1 MSLAARIGE
10 AFDAHGVLARSLA
23 GFRPRD
29 GQRCMAEAVADT
41 LESRGILLVE
51 AGTGTGKTY
60 AYLAPV
66 LEAGLKV
73 VVSTGTKTLQD
84 QLFRRDLPALCG
96 ALGRPAHVA
105 LLKGRANYLCR
116 HRLELALEEAPGVVR
131 ETRRLAKIQAWAATT
146 QRGEIAE
153 VAGIPEDAPIWGR
166 VTSNADNCL
175 GQECPEFQ
183 RCHVV
188 KARREALKADIVVVN
203 HHLLLADLALKE
215 EGFGELLPGAD
226 AVVVDEAHQLPEIA
240 ARFFGVSVGTRQVLG
255 IVADARAEALKAG
268 AWQPPFEAVVD
279 ALERAARETAAA
291 LAGGPGGRI
300 AWPELPRGADEAL
313 AKLQS
318 AAGALADA
326 CEGLGGTSPGLD
338 AVARRARA
346 CAARLGTVRDGGEG
360 FELRWVETGKRSAS
374 VHAAPID
381 AGRALAA
388 QITGRDCGW
397 VFTSATLAVGDDF
410 GAFRDRLGLGAP
422 GAPVAEAVDDGQRAD
437 DEFHATG
444 DQPEAPPA
452 IATLRLDSPF
462 DFRARTRLYVPQ
474 GLPQPSDPD
483 YTRRVVDVAVPLL
496 EASGGRAFLLF
507 TSHRALQYAAR
518 LLRPRAEA
526 LGFPVLVQGDEPRAR
541 LLAEFR
547 RLGNAVLLGTQSF
560 WEGVDVKGPALSVV
574 LIDKLPFAAP
584 DDPLL
589 KARLEAARSAGR
601 EPFRDVQLPQAVL
614 SLKQGIGRLI
624 RDTDDAGLAVV
635 CDPRLLGKGYG
646 RVFLA
651 SLPPMPLVRSEDEA
665 VEFLL
670 SLGLTALEDAG

>member
-1 MSLAARIGE
+1 MSLAAHIGAAFE
-10 AFDAHGVLARSLA
+10 ADGVLARALE
-23 GFRPRD
+23 GFRPRA
-29 GQRCMAEAVADT
+29 GQRRMAEAVA
-41 LESRGILLVE
+41 EAIEARGILLVE

-84 QLFRRDLPALCG
+84 QLFRRDLPALSG
-96 ALGRPAHVA
+96 ALGRPAQVA

-116 HRLELALEEAPGVVR
+116 HRLVLALEEGPGAGR
-131 ETRRLAKIQAWAATT
+131 EAARLAKIRAWSELTT
-146 QRGEIAE
+146 RGEIAE
-153 VAGIPEDAPIWGR
+153 VPGIPEDAPVWGR

-175 GQECPEFQ
+175 GQECAEFQ

-188 KARREALKADIVVVN
+188 KARREAMKAEVVVVN

-240 ARFFGVSVGTRQVLG
+240 ARFFGVSVGTRQGLALVQ
-255 IVADARAEALKAG
+255 DARAEALKAG
-268 AWQPPFEAVVD
+268 AWQPALESAVD
-279 ALERAARETAAA
+279 GLERAARATAAC
-291 LAGGPGGRI
+291 LADGGARC
-300 AWPELPRGADEAL
+300 AWPELPP
-313 AKLQS
+313 
-318 AAGALADA
+318 AANAVLADFEAAAEGLATA
-326 CEGLGGTSPGLD
+326 CEAFEGASAGLD
-338 AVARRARA
+338 AVMRRARLM
-346 CAARLGTVRDGGEG
+346 AARLGTVREGGPG
-360 FELRWVETGKRSAS
+360 FELRWAETGKRSAS
-374 VHAAPID
+374 FHAAPVD

-388 QITGRDCGW
+388 QIAGQGCGW
-397 VFTSATLAVGDDF
+397 VFTSATLAVGGDF
-410 GAFRDRLGLGAP
+410 SAYMERLGLE
-422 GAPVAEAVDDGQRAD
+422 VAE
-437 DEFHATG
+437 
-444 DQPEAPPA
+444 
-452 IATLRLDSPF
+452 TLCLESPF
-462 DFRARTRLYVPQ
+462 DYRGRTRLYVPE

-483 YTRRVVDVAVPLL
+483 YTRRVVETALPLL

-507 TSHRALQYAAR
+507 TSHRALQAAAR
-518 LLRPRAEA
+518 MLRPRAEA

-541 LLAEFR
+541 LLASFR
-547 RLGNAVLLGTQSF
+547 ALGNAVLLGTQSF

-589 KARLEAARSAGR
+589 KARLDAAREDGR
-601 EPFRDVQLPQAVL
+601 DPFRDVQLPQAVL

-624 RDTDDAGLAVV
+624 RDGDDAGLAAV

-651 SLPPMPLVRSEDEA
+651 SLPPMPLVRSAAEA
-665 VEFLL
+665 VDFLE
-670 SLGLTALEDAG
+670 GLELRATESAP

>member
-1 MSLAARIGE
+1 LSSAGAIGA
-10 AFDAHGVLARSLA
+10 AFDAGGLLARSLE

-29 GQRCMAEAVADT
+29 GQRRMAEAVAAA

-66 LEAGLKV
+66 LAAGLKV

-84 QLFRRDLPALCG
+84 QLFRRDLPTLCG
-96 ALGRPAHVA
+96 ALGRPVHVA

-116 HRLELALEEAPGVVR
+116 HRLNLAIDEGPGAVR
-131 ETRRLAKIQAWAATT
+131 ETRRLAKIQAWATT
-146 QRGEIAE
+146 TTRGEIAE
-153 VAGIPEDAPIWGR
+153 VPGIPEDAPIWGR

-188 KARREALKADIVVVN
+188 KARREALKAEVVVVN

-240 ARFFGVSVGTRQVLG
+240 ARFFGVSVGTRQALG
-255 IVADARAEALKAG
+255 LTADARAEALKAG
-268 AWQPPFEAVVD
+268 AWQPPFEATVD
-279 ALERAARETAAA
+279 ALERAARETAAG
-291 LAGGPGGRI
+291 LSGIGGRLS
-300 AWPELPRGADEAL
+300 WPELPAQSDALLADLEA
-313 AKLQS
+313 

-326 CEGLGGTSPGLD
+326 CEALGGPGPGLD
-338 AVARRARA
+338 AVERRARSI
-346 CAARLGTVRDGGEG
+346 AARLGTIRSGGEG
-360 FELRWVETGKRSAS
+360 FELRWAETGKRSAS
-374 VHAAPID
+374 FHAAPVD

-388 QITGRDCGW
+388 QITGRECGW

-410 GAFRDRLGLGAP
+410 GAYLDRLGL
-422 GAPVAEAVDDGQRAD
+422 EADAV
-437 DEFHATG
+437 E
-444 DQPEAPPA
+444 
-452 IATLRLDSPF
+452 TLRLDSPF
-462 DFRARTRLYVPQ
+462 DFRRRTRLFVPQ

-483 YTRRVVDVAVPLL
+483 YTRRVVEVAVPLL

-507 TSHRALQYAAR
+507 TSHRALQVAAR
-518 LLRPRAEA
+518 LLRPRATE

-589 KARLEAARSAGR
+589 KARLEAAREAGR

-651 SLPPMPLVRSEDEA
+651 SLPPMPVTRSADEA
-665 VEFLL
+665 VDFLL
-670 SLGLTALEDAG
+670 SLDLAALADAG

>member
-1 MSLAARIGE
+1 LSLAARIGE
-10 AFDAHGVLARSLA
+10 AFDAGGLLERSLE
-23 GFRPRD
+23 GFRPRE
-29 GQRCMAEAVADT
+29 GQRRMAEAVAAA
-41 LESRGILLVE
+41 LAARSILAVE

-66 LEAGLKV
+66 LDAGLKV
-73 VVSTGTKTLQD
+73 IVSTGTKTLQD
-84 QLFRRDLPALCG
+84 QLFQRDLPALCG
-96 ALGRPAHVA
+96 ALGRPVHVA

-116 HRLELALEEAPGVVR
+116 HRLGLALEEGPGAVR
-131 ETRRLAKIQAWAATT
+131 ESRRLAKIQAWAATT
-146 QRGEIAE
+146 TRGEIAE
-153 VAGIPEDAPIWGR
+153 VPGIPEDAPIWGR

-175 GQECPEFQ
+175 GQECGEFQ

-188 KARREALKADIVVVN
+188 KARREALKAEVVVVN

-240 ARFFGVSVGTRQVLG
+240 ARFFGVSVGTRQALAL
-255 IVADARAEALKAG
+255 VADARAEAVKAA
-268 AWQPPFEAVVD
+268 AWQPPFEAAVD
-279 ALERAARETAAA
+279 CLERAAREAASVM
-291 LAGGPGGRI
+291 AGGGGRVS
-300 AWPELPRGADEAL
+300 WPELPAAAGPAL
-313 AKLQS
+313 AALET
-318 AAGALADA
+318 AA
-326 CEGLGGTSPGLD
+326 EGLAEACDALGGASPGLD
-338 AVARRARA
+338 AVERRART
-346 CAARLGTVRDGGEG
+346 CAARLATIRTGGEG
-360 FELRWVETGKRSAS
+360 FELRWAETSARNAS
-374 VHAAPID
+374 VHAAPAD

-410 GAFRDRLGLGAP
+410 GAFLDRLGLGSDARARAADADAP
-422 GAPVAEAVDDGQRAD
+422 ECGLEPTVE
-437 DEFHATG
+437 
-444 DQPEAPPA
+444 
-452 IATLRLDSPF
+452 TLRLDSPF
-462 DFRARTRLYVPQ
+462 DFRGRTRLYVPRD
-474 GLPQPSDPD
+474 LPPPSDPD

-507 TSHRALQYAAR
+507 TSHRALQTAAR

-541 LLAEFR
+541 LLASFR

-589 KARLEAARSAGR
+589 KARLDAAREAGR

-624 RDTDDAGLAVV
+624 RDTDDAGLAAV

-651 SLPPMPLVRSEDEA
+651 SLPPMPLLRDEDAA
-665 VEFLL
+665 VGFLL
-670 SLGLTALEDAG
+670 GLGLTALEDAG

>member
-1 MSLAARIGE
+1 MSAAERIGE
-10 AFDAHGVLARSLA
+10 AFDAGGVLARALS

-29 GQRCMAEAVADT
+29 GQRRMAEAVASA
-41 LESRGILLVE
+41 LERRAILLVE

-66 LEAGLKV
+66 LDAGLKV
-73 VVSTGTKTLQD
+73 VISTGTKTLQD
-84 QLFRRDLPALCG
+84 QLYRRDLPAICG
-96 ALGRPAHVA
+96 ALGRPLRVA

-116 HRLELALEEAPGVVR
+116 HRLALALEEGPGAMR
-131 ETRRLAKIQAWAATT
+131 ESRRLAKIQAWAATT
-146 QRGEIAE
+146 QGGEIAE
-153 VAGIPEDAPIWGR
+153 VPGIPEDAPIWGR

-188 KARREALKADIVVVN
+188 KARREALKAEVVVVN

-240 ARFFGVSVGTRQVLG
+240 ARFFGVNVGTRQALG
-255 IVADARAEALKAG
+255 LVADVRAEALKAG
-268 AWQPPFEAVVD
+268 AWNPDLEAAVD
-279 ALERAARETAAA
+279 GLERAAREAAA
-291 LAGGPGGRI
+291 MLAGAGARLS
-300 AWPELPRGADEAL
+300 WPELPAGTDAALAQLETAAGGVATACEAL
-313 AKLQS
+313 
-318 AAGALADA
+318 
-326 CEGLGGTSPGLD
+326 GGPSPGID
-338 AVARRARA
+338 AVERRARA
-346 CAARLGTVRDGGEG
+346 LAARTATIRAGGEG
-360 FELRWVETGKRSAS
+360 FELRWAETGRRSAS
-374 VHAAPID
+374 FHAAPVD

-388 QITGRDCGW
+388 QVTSRDCGW

-410 GAFRDRLGLGAP
+410 GAFLDRLGLEE
-422 GAPVAEAVDDGQRAD
+422 AE
-437 DEFHATG
+437 
-444 DQPEAPPA
+444 
-452 IATLRLDSPF
+452 TLRLDSPF
-462 DFRARTRLYVPQ
+462 DFRGRTRLYVPA
-474 GLPQPSDPD
+474 GMPQPSDPD
-483 YTRRVVDVAVPLL
+483 YTRRVVEVALPLL

-507 TSHRALQYAAR
+507 TSHRALQAAAR
-518 LLRPRAEA
+518 LLRSRAEA
-526 LGFPVLVQGDEPRAR
+526 LGFPVLVQGDEPRGR
-541 LLAEFR
+541 LLASFR

-589 KARLEAARSAGR
+589 KARLEAARDAGR

-624 RDTDDAGLAVV
+624 RDVDDAGLAVV

-651 SLPPMPLVRSEDEA
+651 SLPPMPLVRDEDAA
-665 VEFLL
+665 VDFLVG
-670 SLGLTALEDAG
+670 LGLTSLEHAG

>member
-1 MSLAARIGE
+1 LSLAGRIGE
-10 AFDAHGVLARSLA
+10 AFDAHGILERSLA

-29 GQRCMAEAVADT
+29 GQRRMAEAVADT

-96 ALGRPAHVA
+96 ALGRPVHVA

-116 HRLELALEEAPGVVR
+116 HRLDLALEEGPGAVR

-146 QRGEIAE
+146 TRGEIAE

-188 KARREALKADIVVVN
+188 KARREALKADVVVVN

-255 IVADARAEALKAG
+255 VVADARAEALKAG
-268 AWQPPFEAVVD
+268 AWQPPFEAAVD
-279 ALERAARETAAA
+279 ALERAAREAAVV
-291 LAGGPGGRI
+291 LAGGQGGRI
-300 AWPELPRGADEAL
+300 AWPQLPVGADEAL
-313 AKLQS
+313 AALES

-326 CEGLGGTSPGLD
+326 CEALGQASPGLD

-346 CAARLGTVRDGGEG
+346 CAARLGTVRSGGEG
-360 FELRWVETGKRSAS
+360 FELRWAETGKRSAS

-381 AGRALAA
+381 AGRALAQ
-388 QITGRDCGW
+388 QITGRGCGW

-410 GAFRDRLGLGAP
+410 GAFLDRLGLGAS
-422 GAPVAEAVDDGQRAD
+422 G
-437 DEFHATG
+437 DEHEP
-444 DQPEAPPA
+444 PEL
-452 IATLRLDSPF
+452 ATLRLDSPF

-483 YTRRVVDVAVPLL
+483 YTRRVVEVAVPLL

-507 TSHRALQYAAR
+507 TSHRALQYAGR

-589 KARLEAARSAGR
+589 KARLEAAREAGR

>member
-1 MSLAARIGE
+1 MSAAERIGE
-10 AFDAHGVLARSLA
+10 AFDADGVLARALA

-29 GQRCMAEAVADT
+29 GQRRMAEAVASA
-41 LESRGILLVE
+41 LERRGILLVE

-66 LEAGLKV
+66 LDAGLTV
-73 VVSTGTKTLQD
+73 VISTGTKTLQD
-84 QLFRRDLPALCG
+84 QLYRRDLPAICG
-96 ALGRPAHVA
+96 ALGRPVHVA

-116 HRLELALEEAPGVVR
+116 HRLALALEEGPGAVR
-131 ETRRLAKIQAWAATT
+131 ESRRLAKIQAWAATT
-146 QRGEIAE
+146 QNGEIAE
-153 VAGIPEDAPIWGR
+153 VPGIPEDAPVWGR

-188 KARREALKADIVVVN
+188 RARREALKAEVVVVN

-240 ARFFGVSVGTRQVLG
+240 ARFFGVNVGTRQALG
-255 IVADARAEALKAG
+255 LVADVRAEALNAG
-268 AWQPPFEAVVD
+268 AWNPALEGAVD
-279 ALERAARETAAA
+279 ALERAAREAAA
-291 LAGGPGGRI
+291 MLAGGGARLS
-300 AWPELPRGADEAL
+300 WPELPAGTDEAL
-313 AKLQS
+313 AQLET
-318 AAGALADA
+318 AAGGVATACDA
-326 CEGLGGTSPGLD
+326 LGGPSAGID
-338 AVARRARA
+338 AVERRARA
-346 CAARLGTVRDGGEG
+346 LAARTATIRAGGEG
-360 FELRWVETGKRSAS
+360 FELRWAETGRRSAS
-374 VHAAPID
+374 FHAAPVD

-388 QITGRDCGW
+388 QVTSRGCGW

-410 GAFRDRLGLGAP
+410 GAFLDRLGLEE
-422 GAPVAEAVDDGQRAD
+422 AE
-437 DEFHATG
+437 
-444 DQPEAPPA
+444 
-452 IATLRLDSPF
+452 TLRLDSPF
-462 DFRARTRLYVPQ
+462 DFRRRTRLYVP
-474 GLPQPSDPD
+474 GGMPQPSDPD
-483 YTRRVVDVAVPLL
+483 YTRRVVEIALPLL

-507 TSHRALQYAAR
+507 TSHRALQAAAR
-518 LLRPRAEA
+518 VLRPQAEA
-526 LGFPVLVQGDEPRAR
+526 LGFPVLVQGDEPRGR
-541 LLAEFR
+541 LLASFR

-589 KARLEAARSAGR
+589 KARLEAARDAGR

-624 RDTDDAGLAVV
+624 RDVDDAGLAVV

-665 VEFLL
+665 VDFLVG
-670 SLGLTALEDAG
+670 LGLTSLEHAG